1 MDLGLRLAG
10 KTPAISA
17 VLSEADALD
26 RPLTWDAELTISEV
40 TTLAWVIGAFQRG
53 QGMPTETPLMRRI
66 SGGAP
71 VCVGPG
77 TIHVALAL
85 RSPSVL
91 FPVDARRLINR
102 YVRPLLR
109 ALTKSGASAAYFGR
123 DWISVEHRPAA
134 IVGFAH
140 DGGTGRAVF
149 EAFVALRTPFSE
161 ARPAFLGKEPGTLES
176 LVGRAF
182 DAAVVAKAIADAYLA
197 LAGGVARELV
207 PHPVVDTAR
216 VDEALRAEPPW
227 EARVEEVIGPV
238 SAGRDSAG
246 VLRLGGDFMASR
258 DAVAR
263 LEARLSHSAEP
274 SAEELGVWV
283 NEAFTAPGIA
293 IEGVRDLGSLKTVL
307 LLAGMRSKDG

>member
-10 KTPAISA
+10 KTAAISA

-26 RPLTWDAELTISEV
+26 RTLTWDAELTISEI
-40 TTLAWVIGAFQRG
+40 TTPAWVIGAFQRG
-53 QGMPTETPLMRRI
+53 QGMPTDAPLIRRI

-91 FPVDARRLINR
+91 FPVDARKLVNR

-149 EAFVALRTPFSE
+149 EAFVALRTPFSA

-176 LVGRAF
+176 LVGHTF

-197 LAGGVARELV
+197 LAGGVARDLA
-207 PHPVVDTAR
+207 PHSFLERTG
-216 VDEALRAEPPW
+216 VDEALRGEPPW
-227 EARVEEVIGPV
+227 SASVEEVIGPV
-238 SAGRDSAG
+238 SAGKDSAG

-263 LEARLSHSAEP
+263 LEARLSGSAKP
-274 SAEELGVWV
+274 SAEELGLWV
-283 NEAFTAPGIA
+283 NEAFTGPGIA
-293 IEGVRDLGSLKTVL
+293 IEGVRDLSSLGTVL
-307 LLAGMRSKDG
+307 LLASK